1 MLKGPVTGAP
11 AKNSVFRPAKT
22 TDGLSAFIFRRNI
35 TNLRLLNRGG
45 LRSILRNSILM
56 LMAITLTIW
65 SLPLIS
71 QLVIMGSFS
80 TPVAILALLGI
91 VALLWRVSFRI
102 HSVLQDTFSDTFI
115 GEDSD

>member
-1 MLKGPVTGAP
+1 MEPTP
-11 AKNSVFRPAKT
+11 
-22 TDGLSAFIFRRNI
+22 
-35 TNLRLLNRGG
+35 
-45 LRSILRNSILM
+45 
-56 LMAITLTIW
+56 
-65 SLPLIS
+65 IS

-91 VALLWRVSFRI
+91 VVLLWRILFRI

>member
-1 MLKGPVTGAP
+1 MLKGPVTGAQ
-11 AKNSVFRPAKT
+11 AKNPVFCPAKT
-22 TDGLSAFIFRRNI
+22 TDGLSDFIFRRNI

-65 SLPLIS
+65 SLPPIS

>member
-1 MLKGPVTGAP
+1 MEPTP
-11 AKNSVFRPAKT
+11 
-22 TDGLSAFIFRRNI
+22 
-35 TNLRLLNRGG
+35 
-45 LRSILRNSILM
+45 
-56 LMAITLTIW
+56 
-65 SLPLIS
+65 IS

-91 VALLWRVSFRI
+91 VVLLWRISFRI